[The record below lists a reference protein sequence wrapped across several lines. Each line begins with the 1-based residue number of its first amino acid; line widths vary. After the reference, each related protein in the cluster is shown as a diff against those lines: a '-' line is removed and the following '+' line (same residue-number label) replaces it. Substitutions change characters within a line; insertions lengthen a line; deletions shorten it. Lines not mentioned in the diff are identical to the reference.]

1 MVNCLGGALK
11 LAYKIILHTSAYRG
25 YVGMDAPIR
34 ITNAMMDR
42 MNGLSFRESN
52 LQEVEWRLRTLMN
65 KEWFPS
71 GVAFNIGF
79 KFERWYGKNKKL
91 NYMSVGGMDD
101 LRICFPEFPNRCASD
116 LELDKIKCELSENG
130 VVTIPFSYFYSVE
143 DYTSNLD
150 GCFVEIIKCK

>member
-79 KFERWYGKNKKL
+79 KFERWYGKNKK
-91 NYMSVGGMDD
+91 
-101 LRICFPEFPNRCASD
+101 CF
-116 LELDKIKCELSENG
+116 
-130 VVTIPFSYFYSVE
+130 
-143 DYTSNLD
+143 
-150 GCFVEIIKCK
+150 